1 MFAQR
6 FYIGTTRFN
15 NVSWNENKRWRENNN
30 TNGCV
35 YNSPVRIASHVK
47 PDAYVFVL
55 EMNNDKPNKIM
66 GIGLIRNHSY
76 REKKY
81 ARMYSTCR
89 YNRYTYTGKFR
100 IDVSDM
106 SYAERQV
113 VDKLEDIVF
122 RGKSHLK
129 RGQGIIMIP
138 LNRLEKDKELYIAF
152 FNRIIS
158 RVSS

>member
-1 MFAQR
+1 MDRVCHIVVA
-6 FYIGTTRFN
+6 G
-15 NVSWNENKRWRENNN
+15 
-30 TNGCV
+30 
-35 YNSPVRIASHVK
+35 
-47 PDAYVFVL
+47 
-55 EMNNDKPNKIM
+55 
-66 GIGLIRNHSY
+66 
-76 REKKY
+76 
-81 ARMYSTCR
+81 
-89 YNRYTYTGKFR
+89 TGKFR